1 MRTYKITLR
10 PLSPLSKIPD
20 AQTVF
25 GCICTIIRFTKGREE
40 LEKYLASFHNN
51 PLFVHSSMFPE
62 GLLPMAKV
70 GLLSIKEK
78 NKDIFNLPPQKQLEY
93 TSQLKKYKSLKYI
106 SLDIFKK
113 YILNGYF
120 QQMKTDLYE
129 NKVQAYEDVVSTHK
143 KNSFSSQQ
151 LMIHNKK
158 TFKENDDENRLFY
171 DYNLFISSDM
181 CIYVKTDKIDYV
193 ESIFKYLPYFGI
205 GNRVS
210 IGKNCFELNNI
221 EEIEPFSHNTNYR
234 ILLSKCISEEFNLD
248 ESNYMIDSHLYGS
261 SNYYTS
267 NKSGILNKFIEGSYM
282 AIKEDKEFY
291 GQIIKVN
298 EDMNIYHY
306 GIGFVL

>member
-1 MRTYKITLR
+1 MKTYKVTLR

-20 AQTVF
+20 AQTIF
-25 GCICTIIRFTKGREE
+25 GCVCTIIRFTKGEKE
-40 LEKYLASFHNN
+40 LERYLTSLYND

-70 GLLSIKEK
+70 GLLSIRDK
-78 NKDIFNLPPQKQLEY
+78 NAGILNLPPQKQLEY
-93 TSQLKKYKSLKYI
+93 TTQLKKYKGLKYI

-113 YILNGYF
+113 YILDGDF
-120 QQMKTDLYE
+120 QQMKKDIHE
-129 NKVQAYEDVVSTHK
+129 NKIQIRENVVSTNVK
-143 KNSFSSQQ
+143 EPFLLGQ

-158 TFKENDDENRLFY
+158 TFKNSENRLFY
-171 DYNLFISSDM
+171 DYNIFLSSEM
-181 CIYVKTDKIDYV
+181 CIYVKTDDIDYIKSV
-193 ESIFKYLPYFGI
+193 FKYLPYFGI

-210 IGKNCFELNNI
+210 IGKNCFELSNI

-234 ILLSKCISEEFNLD
+234 MLLSKCISEEFNLD

-267 NKSGILNKFIEGSYM
+267 NKAGILNKFIEGSYM

-298 EDMNIYHY
+298 ESMNIYHY